1 MKRKSRIIINIMT
14 LCLCISAIAFGVY
27 SAKNA
32 SLDITGTIGFNAH
45 DCDVRVFATMTGG
58 ATIGSDGSLTEH
70 TSNFGDSNNYKLIS
84 SKNTQAENTWTFGDV
99 SFDDINNT
107 DGSKKAKD
115 IVITIMMYNES
126 KFSVKATYNQNFITN
141 EKITTTVKS
150 SAEITMGADQTK
162 ANAQTM
168 VVTLT
173 LTDDNENISK
183 ITCGDLLNFEKYT
196 APTESLNLE
205 FAIASDNQGA
215 MVKSLGTCT
224 DTTIV
229 IPEEVTLA
237 GETTPRKVTEIGIAA
252 LCNTAK
258 LAESIGLDET
268 DILAALGLENSQKP
282 NIVNLTISDNVTTI
296 GAYAFAGCNSLNLT
310 IGNNPLLVFDPDGG
324 WSYGGNLNSIVV
336 DKANTKYNDGNG
348 SNVLIETAT
357 NKLLVGSDNG
367 VVIPDGVVEIC
378 SMAFS
383 FCTNLESIVIPDSVT
398 TMGEYVFLG
407 CSNLKNVTLS
417 KNLTILGDGT
427 FSNCINL
434 ESIVIPDSVTTMG
447 QSVFWGCSNLKNVTL
462 SKNLT
467 ILDFSTFEDC
477 KSLKSINI
485 PKTVTQIKGD
495 VFAGCTN
502 LETIIVDSGNPTYSS
517 PNNCNAIIETATSTL
532 ISGCKT
538 TVMYEGIKSIGYGAF
553 NGHTEIET
561 LNLPASLDYINAQNP
576 FGNTNFTFV
585 IASGNKEYKVDTA
598 SNTII
603 NKNGKWVL
611 FGNNKSDIS
620 KIPSSIETITGSAF
634 CECLNLVNLTIP
646 EGIKTIESNAFDR
659 CSNLQTVVI
668 PTTVVKVGSA
678 AFQDCTS
685 LTSVRFL
692 DTLNWKCN
700 GTEIDVTNPSTNAS
714 NLKDSGEN
722 EWKMKGLTKG

>member
-70 TSNFGDSNNYKLIS
+70 TSNFGDSNNYQLIS

-196 APTESLNLE
+196 AHTESLNLE

-237 GETTPRKVTEIGIAA
+237 GETTPRKVTEIGMAA

-258 LAESIGLDET
+258 LAELAEVDEK
-268 DILAALGLENSQKP
+268 DLLAALGLEKSQKP

-296 GAYAFAGCNSLNLT
+296 GVNAFVGCNSLNLT
-310 IGNNPLLVFDPDGG
+310 IGNNPLLVFNPENEMFL
-324 WSYGGNLNSIVV
+324 GGNLNSIVV

-348 SNVLIETAT
+348 SNVLIETST

-367 VVIPDGVVEIC
+367 VIPDGVVEIC
-378 SMAFS
+378 SVAFS
-383 FCTNLESIVIPDSVT
+383 FCTNIESMVIPDSVT
-398 TMGEYVFLG
+398 TMGPNVFTG

-417 KNLTILGDGT
+417 KNLT
-427 FSNCINL
+427 
-434 ESIVIPDSVTTMG
+434 
-447 QSVFWGCSNLKNVTL
+447 K
-462 SKNLT
+462 
-467 ILDFSTFEDC
+467 LDYNTFENC
-477 KSLKSINI
+477 TSLKSINI
-485 PKTVTQIKGD
+485 PKNVTQIEGD
-495 VFAGCTN
+495 AFDGCTN
-502 LETIIVDSGNPTYSS
+502 LETIIVDSENLKYSS
-517 PNNCNAIIETATSTL
+517 PNNCNAIIEKETSTL
-532 ISGCKT
+532 IAGCKNT
-538 TVMYEGIKSIGYGAF
+538 IIYEGIKIIDGYAF
-553 NGHTEIET
+553 AGRSNLKTIT
-561 LNLPASLDYINAQNP
+561 LPASLIMIIDNP
-576 FGNTNFTFV
+576 FRNTNCTFV
-585 IASGNKEYKVDTA
+585 IASGNAKFKVDTT
-598 SNTII
+598 SNMILSI
-603 NKNGKWVL
+603 DGKTLIVA
-611 FGNNKSDIS
+611 NNKSDVS
-620 KIPSSIETITGSAF
+620 KTPASVETIDRHAF
-634 CECLNLVNLTIP
+634 NSCLGLINLIIP
-646 EGIKTIESNAFDR
+646 NGIKVIDVDAFYGCANLKTVIIPNSVTTIKSLAFSGCNA
-659 CSNLQTVVI
+659 
-668 PTTVVKVGSA
+668 
-678 AFQDCTS
+678 
-685 LTSVRFL
+685 LTSVTFN
-692 DTLNWKCN
+692 DTANWKHN
-700 GTEIDVTNPSTNAS
+700 ETVVDVTNPSINATN
-714 NLKDSGEN
+714 LMGGDWESG
-722 EWKMKGLTKG
+722 GLTKG

>member
-1 MKRKSRIIINIMT
+1 MIKAKGEYMKRKSRIIINIMT

-58 ATIGSDGSLTEH
+58 ATIGSDRSLTEH

-99 SFDDINNT
+99 SFDDVNNT

-150 SAEITMGADQTK
+150 STEITMDADQTK

-237 GETTPRKVTEIGIAA
+237 GETTPRKVTEIGMAA

-258 LAESIGLDET
+258 LAELIGLDET
-268 DILAALGLENSQKP
+268 DLLAALGLEKSQKP
-282 NIVNLTISDNVTTI
+282 NIVNLTISDNVATI
-296 GAYAFAGCNSLNLT
+296 GEFAFAGCNSLNLKM
-310 IGNNPLLVFDPDGG
+310 GKNVSSVFNPENSWFFSGT
-324 WSYGGNLNSIVV
+324 LNSIVV

-348 SNVLIETAT
+348 SNVLIETET
-357 NKLLVGSDNG
+357 KKLLVGSNNG

-378 SMAFS
+378 FSAFIFRTNIESM
-383 FCTNLESIVIPDSVT
+383 
-398 TMGEYVFLG
+398 
-407 CSNLKNVTLS
+407 
-417 KNLTILGDGT
+417 
-427 FSNCINL
+427 
-434 ESIVIPDSVTTMG
+434 VIPDSVTTMG

-467 ILDFSTFEDC
+467 ILDYSTFENC
-477 KSLKSINI
+477 TSLKSINI
-485 PKTVTQIKGD
+485 PKTVTQIEGD

-502 LETIIVDSGNPTYSS
+502 LETIIVDSENPKYSS
-517 PNNCNAIIETATSTL
+517 PNNCNAIIETATSKL
-532 ISGCKT
+532 IAGCKT
-538 TVMYEGIKSIGYGAF
+538 TVMYEGLISIEYGAF
-553 NGHTEIET
+553 RGHTEIET
-561 LNLPASLDYINAQNP
+561 LNLPASLEHIDGQNP

-585 IASGNKEYKVDTA
+585 PASGGNKYFKVDTA

-603 NKNGKWVL
+603 SKDGKWVL

-620 KIPSSIETITGSAF
+620 KIPSSIEKIDINAF
-634 CECLNLVNLTIP
+634 SECLSLVNLTIP

-659 CSNLQTVVI
+659 CSNLQTVII

-714 NLKDSGEN
+714 NLKDSGEH
-722 EWKMKGLTKG
+722 EWKMNGLTKG

>member
-70 TSNFGDSNNYKLIS
+70 TSNFGDSNNYQLIS

-99 SFDDINNT
+99 SFDDVNNT

-115 IVITIMMYNES
+115 IVITIMMYNET

-205 FAIASDNQGA
+205 FAIASDNLGA

-229 IPEEVTLA
+229 IPEEVTLS
-237 GETTPRKVTEIGIAA
+237 GETTPRKVTEIGMAA

-258 LAESIGLDET
+258 LAELIGLDET
-268 DILAALGLENSQKP
+268 ELLAALGLEKSQKP
-282 NIVNLTISDNVTTI
+282 NIVNLTISDNVATI
-296 GAYAFAGCNSLNLT
+296 GEFAFAGCNSLNLKM
-310 IGNNPLLVFDPDGG
+310 GKNVSSVFNPENSWFLFGT
-324 WSYGGNLNSIVV
+324 LNSIVV

-348 SNVLIETAT
+348 SNVLIETET
-357 NKLLVGSDNG
+357 KKLLVGSNNG

-378 SMAFS
+378 FSAFS
-383 FCTNLESIVIPDSVT
+383 FCTNIESMVIPDSV
-398 TMGEYVFLG
+398 
-407 CSNLKNVTLS
+407 
-417 KNLTILGDGT
+417 I
-427 FSNCINL
+427 
-434 ESIVIPDSVTTMG
+434 TMG

-467 ILDFSTFEDC
+467 ILDYSTFKNC
-477 KSLKSINI
+477 TSLKSINI
-485 PKTVTQIKGD
+485 PKNVTQIDGE

-502 LETIIVDSGNPTYSS
+502 LETIIVDSENLKYSS

-532 ISGCKT
+532 IAGCKT
-538 TVMYEGIKSIGYGAF
+538 TVMYEGLKSIGYGAF

-561 LNLPASLDYINAQNP
+561 LNLPASLDDINSQNP

-585 IASGNKEYKVDTA
+585 PASGGNKYFKVDTA

-603 NKNGKWVL
+603 SKDGKWVL

-646 EGIKTIESNAFDR
+646 EGIKTIEANAFDR
-659 CSNLQTVVI
+659 CSNLQTVII

-714 NLKDSGEN
+714 NLKDSEQ
-722 EWKMKGLTKG
+722 WKDYTLTKG

>member
-1 MKRKSRIIINIMT
+1 MFIRN
-14 LCLCISAIAFGVY
+14 G
-27 SAKNA
+27 
-32 SLDITGTIGFNAH
+32 
-45 DCDVRVFATMTGG
+45 
-58 ATIGSDGSLTEH
+58 
-70 TSNFGDSNNYKLIS
+70 
-84 SKNTQAENTWTFGDV
+84 
-99 SFDDINNT
+99 
-107 DGSKKAKD
+107 KKCRWL
-115 IVITIMMYNES
+115 
-126 KFSVKATYNQNFITN
+126 
-141 EKITTTVKS
+141 EK
-150 SAEITMGADQTK
+150 
-162 ANAQTM
+162 
-168 VVTLT
+168 
-173 LTDDNENISK
+173 
-183 ITCGDLLNFEKYT
+183 
-196 APTESLNLE
+196 
-205 FAIASDNQGA
+205 
-215 MVKSLGTCT
+215 
-224 DTTIV
+224 
-229 IPEEVTLA
+229 
-237 GETTPRKVTEIGIAA
+237 
-252 LCNTAK
+252 
-258 LAESIGLDET
+258 
-268 DILAALGLENSQKP
+268 SQKP

-296 GAYAFAGCNSLNLT
+296 GEFAFAGCNSLNLKM
-310 IGNNPLLVFDPDGG
+310 GKNVSSVFNPENSWFFSGT
-324 WSYGGNLNSIVV
+324 LNSIVV

-348 SNVLIETAT
+348 SNVLIETET
-357 NKLLVGSDNG
+357 KKLLVGSNNG

-378 SMAFS
+378 FSAFI
-383 FCTNLESIVIPDSVT
+383 FCTNIESMVIPDSV
-398 TMGEYVFLG
+398 
-407 CSNLKNVTLS
+407 
-417 KNLTILGDGT
+417 I
-427 FSNCINL
+427 
-434 ESIVIPDSVTTMG
+434 TMG

-467 ILDFSTFEDC
+467 ILDYSTFANC
-477 KSLKSINI
+477 TSLKSINI
-485 PKTVTQIKGD
+485 PKNVTQIDGE

-517 PNNCNAIIETATSTL
+517 PNNCNAIIETETSTL
-532 ISGCKT
+532 IAGCKT

-561 LNLPASLDYINAQNP
+561 LNLPASLEDINSQNP

-585 IASGNKEYKVDTA
+585 PASGGNKYFKVDTA

-603 NKNGKWVL
+603 SKDGKWVL

-714 NLKDSGEN
+714 NLKDSGEH
-722 EWKMKGLTKG
+722 EWKMNGLTKG

>member
-14 LCLCISAIAFGVY
+14 LCLCISTIAFGVY

-99 SFDDINNT
+99 SFDDVNNT

-150 SAEITMGADQTK
+150 SAEITMDADQTK

-229 IPEEVTLA
+229 IPEEVTLS
-237 GETTPRKVTEIGIAA
+237 GETTPRKVTEIGMAA

-258 LAESIGLDET
+258 LAELIGLDET
-268 DILAALGLENSQKP
+268 DLLAALGLEKSQKP

-296 GAYAFAGCNSLNLT
+296 GEFAFAGCNSLNLT
-310 IGNNPLLVFDPDGG
+310 IGKNVSSVFNPENSWFFSGT
-324 WSYGGNLNSIVV
+324 LNSIVV

-348 SNVLIETAT
+348 SNVLIETET
-357 NKLLVGSDNG
+357 KKLLVGSNNG

-378 SMAFS
+378 FSAFS
-383 FCTNLESIVIPDSVT
+383 FCTNIESIVIPDSV
-398 TMGEYVFLG
+398 
-407 CSNLKNVTLS
+407 
-417 KNLTILGDGT
+417 I
-427 FSNCINL
+427 
-434 ESIVIPDSVTTMG
+434 TMG

-467 ILDFSTFEDC
+467 ILDYSTFANC
-477 KSLKSINI
+477 TGLKSINI
-485 PKTVTQIKGD
+485 PKNVTVIKSSA
-495 VFAGCTN
+495 FEGCKS
-502 LETIIVDSGNPTYSS
+502 LETIIVDSENPIYSS
-517 PNNCNAIIETATSTL
+517 PNNCNAIIETKTSTL
-532 ISGCKT
+532 IVGCKNT
-538 TVMYEGIKSIGYGAF
+538 IIYEGIKSIEGDAF
-553 NGHTEIET
+553 VGRSNLKTIT
-561 LNLPASLDYINAQNP
+561 LPASLTEIIDNP
-576 FGNTNFTFV
+576 FINTNCTFV
-585 IASGNKEYKVDTA
+585 IASGNANFKVDTT
-598 SNTII
+598 SNMILSI
-603 NKNGKWVL
+603 DGKTLIVA
-611 FGNNKSDIS
+611 NNKSDIS
-620 KIPSSIETITGSAF
+620 KIPESVETIGRHVFNSYLGLINLIIPDGIKVIDVDAF
-634 CECLNLVNLTIP
+634 YGCVNLKTVIIPNSVTTIKALAFS
-646 EGIKTIESNAFDR
+646 GCNA
-659 CSNLQTVVI
+659 
-668 PTTVVKVGSA
+668 
-678 AFQDCTS
+678 
-685 LTSVRFL
+685 LTSVTFN
-692 DTLNWKCN
+692 DTANWKHD
-700 GTEIDVTNPSTNAS
+700 GTVIDVTNPSTNAT
-714 NLKDSGEN
+714 NLVGGDWESG
-722 EWKMKGLTKG
+722 GITKG

>member
-70 TSNFGDSNNYKLIS
+70 TSNFGDSNNYQLIS

-107 DGSKKAKD
+107 DSSKKAKD

-150 SAEITMGADQTK
+150 STEITMDADQTK

-173 LTDDNENISK
+173 LTDDNEDISK

-205 FAIASDNQGA
+205 FAIASDNKGA

-229 IPEEVTLA
+229 IPEEVTLS

-252 LCNTAK
+252 LCNTVK
-258 LAESIGLDET
+258 LAEITGSDEKDLLT
-268 DILAALGLENSQKP
+268 ALRLGKSQKP
-282 NIVNLTISDNVTTI
+282 NFVNLTISDNVTTI
-296 GAYAFAGCNSLNLT
+296 GVYAFAGCNSLNLT
-310 IGNNPLLVFDPDGG
+310 IGNNPLLVFNPENMMFL
-324 WSYGGNLNSIVV
+324 GGNLNSIVV

-367 VVIPDGVVEIC
+367 IIPDGVVEIYTV
-378 SMAFS
+378 AFG
-383 FCTNLESIVIPDSVT
+383 FCTNI
-398 TMGEYVFLG
+398 
-407 CSNLKNVTLS
+407 
-417 KNLTILGDGT
+417 
-427 FSNCINL
+427 

-447 QSVFWGCSNLKNVTL
+447 QSVFTGCSNLKNVTL

-467 ILDFSTFEDC
+467 KLDYSTFANC
-477 KSLKSINI
+477 TSLKSINI
-485 PKTVTQIKGD
+485 PKNVTVIKSSA
-495 VFAGCTN
+495 FEGCKS
-502 LETIIVDSGNPTYSS
+502 LETIIVDSENPIYSS
-517 PNNCNAIIETATSTL
+517 PNNCNAIIEKETSTL
-532 ISGCKT
+532 IVGCKNT
-538 TVMYEGIKSIGYGAF
+538 IIYEGIESIEGDAF
-553 NGHTEIET
+553 VGRSDLKTIT
-561 LNLPASLDYINAQNP
+561 LPASLTEIIDNP
-576 FGNTNFTFV
+576 FINTNCTFV
-585 IASGNKEYKVDTA
+585 IASGNAKFKVDTT
-598 SNTII
+598 SNMILSI
-603 NKNGKWVL
+603 DGKTLIVA
-611 FGNNKSDIS
+611 NNKSDIS
-620 KIPSSIETITGSAF
+620 KIPESVETIGRHVFNSYLGLINLIIPDGIKVIDVDAF
-634 CECLNLVNLTIP
+634 YGCVNLKTVIIPNSVTTIKSLAFS
-646 EGIKTIESNAFDR
+646 GCNA
-659 CSNLQTVVI
+659 
-668 PTTVVKVGSA
+668 
-678 AFQDCTS
+678 
-685 LTSVRFL
+685 LTSVTFN
-692 DTLNWKCN
+692 DTANWKHN
-700 GTEIDVTNPSTNAS
+700 ETVVDVTNPSINATN
-714 NLKDSGEN
+714 LMGGDWESG
-722 EWKMKGLTKG
+722 GLTKG

>member
-1 MKRKSRIIINIMT
+1 MIKIKGEYMKRKSRIIINIMT

-99 SFDDINNT
+99 SFDDVNNT

-258 LAESIGLDET
+258 LAELAEVDEKDLLT
-268 DILAALGLENSQKP
+268 ELGLEKSQKP
-282 NIVNLTISDNVTTI
+282 NIVNLTISDSVTTI
-296 GAYAFAGCNSLNLT
+296 GVYAFAGCNSLNLT
-310 IGNNPLLVFDPDGG
+310 IGNNPLLVFNPENMMFL
-324 WSYGGNLNSIVV
+324 GGNLNSIVV

-348 SNVLIETAT
+348 SNVLIETST

-367 VVIPDGVVEIC
+367 VIPDGVVEIC
-378 SMAFS
+378 SVAFS
-383 FCTNLESIVIPDSVT
+383 FCTNIESMIIPDSVT
-398 TMGEYVFLG
+398 TMGQSVFLG

-417 KNLTILGDGT
+417 RNLTILNNDT
-427 FSNCINL
+427 FKNC
-434 ESIVIPDSVTTMG
+434 T
-447 QSVFWGCSNLKNVTL
+447 
-462 SKNLT
+462 
-467 ILDFSTFEDC
+467 
-477 KSLKSINI
+477 SLKSINI
-485 PKTVTQIKGD
+485 PKNVTQIEGD
-495 VFAGCTN
+495 AFDGCTN
-502 LETIIVDSGNPTYSS
+502 LETIIVDSENLKYSS
-517 PNNCNAIIETATSTL
+517 PNNCNAIIEKETSTL
-532 ISGCKT
+532 IAGCKNT
-538 TVMYEGIKSIGYGAF
+538 IIYEGIKIIDGYAF
-553 NGHTEIET
+553 AGRSNLKTIT
-561 LNLPASLDYINAQNP
+561 LPASLIMIIDNP
-576 FGNTNFTFV
+576 FRNTNCTFV
-585 IASGNKEYKVDTA
+585 IASGNAKFKVDTT
-598 SNTII
+598 SNMILSI
-603 NKNGKWVL
+603 DGKTLIVA
-611 FGNNKSDIS
+611 NNKSDVS
-620 KIPSSIETITGSAF
+620 KTPASVETIDRHAF
-634 CECLNLVNLTIP
+634 NSCLGLINLIIP
-646 EGIKTIESNAFDR
+646 DGIKVIDVDAFYGCANLKTVIIPNSVTTIKSLAFSGCNA
-659 CSNLQTVVI
+659 
-668 PTTVVKVGSA
+668 
-678 AFQDCTS
+678 
-685 LTSVRFL
+685 LTSVTFN
-692 DTLNWKCN
+692 DTANWKHN
-700 GTEIDVTNPSTNAS
+700 ETVVDVTNPSTNAT
-714 NLKDSGEN
+714 NLMGGDWESG
-722 EWKMKGLTKG
+722 GLTKG

>member
-1 MKRKSRIIINIMT
+1 MIKIKGEYMKRKSRIIINIMT

-70 TSNFGDSNNYKLIS
+70 TSNFGDSNNYQLIS

-99 SFDDINNT
+99 SFDDVNNT

-115 IVITIMMYNES
+115 IVITIMMYNET

-205 FAIASDNQGA
+205 FAIASDNLGA

-229 IPEEVTLA
+229 IPEEVTLS
-237 GETTPRKVTEIGIAA
+237 GETTPRKVTEIGMAA

-258 LAESIGLDET
+258 LAELIGLDET
-268 DILAALGLENSQKP
+268 ELLAALGLEKSQKP
-282 NIVNLTISDNVTTI
+282 NIVNLTISDNVATI
-296 GAYAFAGCNSLNLT
+296 GEFAFAGCNSLNLKM
-310 IGNNPLLVFDPDGG
+310 GKNVSSVFNPENSWFLFGT
-324 WSYGGNLNSIVV
+324 LNSIVV

-348 SNVLIETAT
+348 SNVLIETET
-357 NKLLVGSDNG
+357 KKLLVGSNNG

-378 SMAFS
+378 FSAFS
-383 FCTNLESIVIPDSVT
+383 FCTNIESMVIPDSV
-398 TMGEYVFLG
+398 
-407 CSNLKNVTLS
+407 
-417 KNLTILGDGT
+417 I
-427 FSNCINL
+427 
-434 ESIVIPDSVTTMG
+434 TMG

-467 ILDFSTFEDC
+467 ILDYSTFKNC
-477 KSLKSINI
+477 TSLKSINI
-485 PKTVTQIKGD
+485 PKNVTQIDGE

-502 LETIIVDSGNPTYSS
+502 LETIIVDSENLKYSS

-532 ISGCKT
+532 IAGCKT
-538 TVMYEGIKSIGYGAF
+538 TVMYEGLKSIGYGAF

-561 LNLPASLDYINAQNP
+561 LNLPASLDDINSQNP

-585 IASGNKEYKVDTA
+585 PASGGNKYFKVDTA

-603 NKNGKWVL
+603 SKDGKWVL

-646 EGIKTIESNAFDR
+646 EGIKTIEANAFDR
-659 CSNLQTVVI
+659 CSNLQTVII

-714 NLKDSGEN
+714 NLKDSEQ
-722 EWKMKGLTKG
+722 WKDYTLTKG